1 MTSDMK
7 TIILRLLAATAILAV
22 GIVLGQIVDRKLNH
36 VRDVEKMVQTKDLA
50 PDDVAGLTG
59 K

>member
-36 VRDVEKMVQTKDLA
+36 VRDVAKMVQTKDLA

>member
-1 MTSDMK
+1 MK

-36 VRDVEKMVQTKDLA
+36 VRDVAKMVQMKDLA

>member
-1 MTSDMK
+1 MK

-36 VRDVEKMVQTKDLA
+36 VRDVTKMVQTNELA
-50 PDDVAGLTG
+50 PDDAAGLTG